1 VSKGAVSEGAA
12 RATRERVEHR
22 REHETL
28 PHQRANRSYAVTPAG
43 SPLEL
48 EPDPV
53 VEAFKRNVDRTLL
66 RANHACSADQ
76 RLRNLIELQCFAEEV
91 RRAACGNRDARRTT
105 DLEGL
110 LQRLAA
116 GRVHHIV
123 VGGVAAVAHG
133 GSRLTQKLD
142 IVYSRDEDNLEK
154 LVSALGPTAPY
165 LRGAAPGLPFG
176 FDVAT
181 LRRGLNFE
189 LSTGLGD
196 IDLLGEVA
204 GGGSYDGLAS
214 HTTLFPVFGVTC
226 RFLNLAWLI
235 RITRAAGRAPDLEVV
250 AELETL
256 LELGNAAPA

>member
-1 VSKGAVSEGAA
+1 M
-12 RATRERVEHR
+12 
-22 REHETL
+22 
-28 PHQRANRSYAVTPAG
+28 
-43 SPLEL
+43 
-48 EPDPV
+48 
-53 VEAFKRNVDRTLL
+53 
-66 RANHACSADQ
+66 
-76 RLRNLIELQCFAEEV
+76 ELQRFAEEV
-91 RRAACGNRDARRTT
+91 RRAACGKRDARPVT

-142 IVYSRDEDNLEK
+142 IVYSLDEDNVERL
-154 LVSALGPTAPY
+154 LQALGPTRPY

-176 FDVAT
+176 VDIAT
-181 LRRGLNFE
+181 LQRGLDFE

-204 GGGSYDGLAS
+204 GGGSYETLVP
-214 HTTLFPVFGVTC
+214 HTVLLHVCGVAC
-226 RFLNLAWLI
+226 RFLDLAWLI
-235 RITRAAGRAPDLEVV
+235 RTTRAAGRPPDLEAV

-256 LELGNAAPA
+256 LELADAAPA